1 MEEAMAQQVREIMT
15 SDPVTVAERT
25 PLTEVARLMRERDI
39 GDVIVA
45 EADDVRGLVT
55 DRDLVVRA
63 LAEHRDPDSTTVGEV
78 CSHDLVTCSPQDR
91 IDEAVRLMREHALR
105 RLPVV
110 ENGHLVGTLSLG
122 DLAVERDP
130 ESTLSDI
137 SAAEPNE

>member
-1 MEEAMAQQVREIMT
+1 MVQQVREIMT
-15 SDPVTVAERT
+15 SDPVTVAEQT
-25 PLTEVARLMRERDI
+25 PITEVARLMRERDI

-91 IDEAVRLMREHALR
+91 IDEAVRVMREHALR
-105 RLPVV
+105 RLPVID
-110 ENGHLVGTLSLG
+110 NGHLVGTLSLG

-130 ESTLSDI
+130 QSALADI

>member
-1 MEEAMAQQVREIMT
+1 MAQQVREIMT
-15 SDPVTVAERT
+15 SDPVTVAEQT
-25 PLTEVARLMRERDI
+25 PITEVARLMRERDI

-105 RLPVV
+105 RLPVID
-110 ENGHLVGTLSLG
+110 NGHLVGALSLG

-130 ESTLSDI
+130 ESALADI
-137 SAAEPNE
+137 SAAEPNQ